1 MPARFIGLGTP
12 TPTLGMALTLGT
24 GAGAVS
30 GRRVLGIEER
40 EEEVE
45 GIKTELG
52 QGSVTAE
59 GAGQERCLSLFT
71 GRAVG
76 VF

>member
-12 TPTLGMALTLGT
+12 TPTPAMALTLGT
-24 GAGAVS
+24 GAGAES

-52 QGSVTAE
+52 QGSVTAR
-59 GAGQERCLSLFT
+59 GAGRL
-71 GRAVG
+71 
-76 VF
+76 

>member
-1 MPARFIGLGTP
+1 
-12 TPTLGMALTLGT
+12 MALTLGT
-24 GAGAVS
+24 GAGAES

-52 QGSVTAE
+52 QGSVTARE
-59 GAGQERCLSLFT
+59 AGRI
-71 GRAVG
+71 
-76 VF
+76 

>member
-1 MPARFIGLGTP
+1 
-12 TPTLGMALTLGT
+12 MALTLGT
-24 GAGAVS
+24 GAGAES
-30 GRRVLGIEER
+30 GRRELGIEER

-59 GAGQERCLSLFT
+59 GAGRERTLSLFT